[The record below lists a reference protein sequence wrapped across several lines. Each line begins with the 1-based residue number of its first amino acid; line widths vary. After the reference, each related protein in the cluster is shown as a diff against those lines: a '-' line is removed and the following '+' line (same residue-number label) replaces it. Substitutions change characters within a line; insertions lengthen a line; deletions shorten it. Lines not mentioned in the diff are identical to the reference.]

1 MDAKLKNIWWLMLVF
16 GLCNLLIL
24 FFVYT
29 EKTAQQQQEVRP
41 IPHKS
46 VYSIAIIQG
55 DSLKEQNKMTAGV
68 KAALLSQGFEEGKNL
83 RIQLSDAN
91 GDDKRLTENI
101 RQAIR
106 GKKDLIVAIGT
117 EATKEAAA
125 LTKTVPVVGV
135 GAFNMRSDP
144 AFEDVPNIT
153 GISDVPAIL
162 NQVRMAGKFL
172 DLSTLGFFYDP
183 TNENAVL
190 QLKIL
195 RSVAERK
202 HIRLYEVAFD
212 PSADLDTQLAK
223 FTGHVKA
230 VYIPEDERVIG
241 VFPRMAEVFTRAGIP
256 IIGEQIEMTRQ
267 GALLSISAGYYR
279 MGFSGGRIASRLLGG
294 NVTPSEIAVVRQQ
307 DPEIVL
313 NMRQVKALHV
323 KVPSDVW
330 QRARKLYLY
339 DGMPARP

>member
-1 MDAKLKNIWWLMLVF
+1 MVAKLKKIWWLMLVF
-16 GLCNLLIL
+16 GLCNFLIL
-24 FFVYT
+24 LLLYT
-29 EKTAQQQQEVRP
+29 EKTAQQRQEVRP
-41 IPHKS
+41 IPPKNM
-46 VYSIAIIQG
+46 YSIAIIQS
-55 DSLKEQNKMTAGV
+55 DSLKEQNKMAAGV
-68 KAALLSQGFEEGKNL
+68 KAALLAQGFEEGKNL
-83 RIQLSDAN
+83 QIQASDAA
-91 GDDKRLTENI
+91 GDEKRLTDSI

-106 GKKDLIVAIGT
+106 SKKDLIIAIGT
-117 EATKEAAA
+117 DATKEAVA
-125 LTKTVPVVGV
+125 LTRTIPVVGV
-135 GAFNMRSDP
+135 GAFHMRSDP
-144 AFEDVPNIT
+144 AFENVPNLT

-183 TNENAVL
+183 TNEGAVL

-195 RSVAERK
+195 RGVAERK

-212 PSADLDTQLAK
+212 PSADVDDQLAK
-223 FTGHVKA
+223 FIGSVKA

-241 VFPRMAEVFTRAGIP
+241 VFPRMVDVFTRAGIP

-279 MGFSGGRIASRLLGG
+279 MGFSGGRIASRLLSG
-294 NVTPSEIAVVRQQ
+294 NVTPSEIAIVKQQ